1 MSATEIKVFALLGTL
16 ACLSLSGCS
25 GASGSDAQACS
36 RLKGLQLDHTQI
48 VAAQFHS
55 AGHEVSWKTIPF
67 GIPWFKMPASCRV
80 SLILTPTADSHIESE
95 VWMPTSQWNGRLW
108 SVGNG
113 GLAGAID
120 EISMRLALSR
130 GYATSATDTGHR
142 AGDKEGGWALNHPE
156 KIADFGWRAIHE
168 TAVTAKALIQALTG
182 KPPAFSYFSSGSNGG
197 REALNEAQRFPE
209 DYEGIQAG
217 APAFDGSN
225 NVVSGSWME
234 QKLLK
239 SDASWI
245 PKEKLKAIQAAA
257 LASCDALDGLKD
269 GLIDDPR
276 RCKPDP
282 EALLCKGAETDS
294 CLNSEQIASL
304 KALYEGPGGEDPAHF
319 RYYGFE
325 PGGEVGWG
333 EWSLSGGPR
342 KSVLYQFA
350 IEFHRNIID
359 SDPHWTLDQFDI
371 SHDSNDA
378 DVAMGAVYDARDA
391 DLSRFAARGGKLIL
405 YHGWSDQALQPRL
418 TIDYYQRI
426 QAAAGAEAAAKFVA
440 LYMVPGMAH
449 VFAGDGPNAF
459 GQAMAPAAT
468 ATTASNIG
476 TVLIAWVEK
485 GEPPGTIV
493 AGKYN
498 NDFKAVL
505 VPDDMKPIRTRPL
518 CLYPQV
524 ARWSGQGSIEE
535 AKNFSCAAPSA
546 QPGA

>member
-1 MSATEIKVFALLGTL
+1 MSATKLRVFVALCTL
-16 ACLSLSGCS
+16 SGLFLDGCS
-25 GASGSDAQACS
+25 GAPGGEADACL
-36 RLKGLQLDHTQI
+36 RLKDLPLAHTQI
-48 VAAQFHS
+48 VAAKFHA
-55 AGHEVSWKTIPF
+55 AGHDLSWKTVPF
-67 GIPWFKMPASCRV
+67 GIPWFKVPASCRV
-80 SLILTPTADSHIESE
+80 TLVLTPTSDSHIESE
-95 VWMPTSQWNGRLW
+95 VWMPTAGWHGRLW

-130 GYATSATDTGHR
+130 GYATAATDTGHK

-168 TAVTAKALIQALTG
+168 TAVTAKALIQALNG
-182 KPPAFSYFSSGSNGG
+182 KPPAFSYFASGSNGG
-197 REALNEAQRFPE
+197 REALIEAQRFPE
-209 DYEGIQAG
+209 DYDGIQAG
-217 APAFDGSN
+217 APAFEGSN

-234 QKLLK
+234 QQLLK
-239 SDASWI
+239 TEASWI
-245 PKEKLKAIQAAA
+245 PKSKLKAIQAAA
-257 LASCDALDGLKD
+257 LASCDELDGLKD

-276 RCKPDP
+276 RCTPNPD
-282 EALLCKGAETDS
+282 ALVCKGAETDR
-294 CLNSEQIASL
+294 CLNPEQVASL

-333 EWSLSGGPR
+333 DWSLSGGPR

-359 SDPHWTLDQFDI
+359 SDPTWTLDQFDI

-378 DVAMGAVYDARDA
+378 DERMGAVYDARDP

-426 QAAAGAEAAAKFVA
+426 QAAVGADAAAKFVV

-459 GQAMAPAAT
+459 GQAMAPAAS
-468 ATTASNIG
+468 ASAANNIG
-476 TVLIAWVEK
+476 SALIAWVEK
-485 GEPPGTIV
+485 GEAPGPIV

-505 VPDDMKPIRTRPL
+505 VPEDMTAVRTRPL

-524 ARWSGQGSIEE
+524 ARFSGKGSIED
-535 AKNFSCAAPSA
+535 AKNFSCSAPSSDT
-546 QPGA
+546 GA